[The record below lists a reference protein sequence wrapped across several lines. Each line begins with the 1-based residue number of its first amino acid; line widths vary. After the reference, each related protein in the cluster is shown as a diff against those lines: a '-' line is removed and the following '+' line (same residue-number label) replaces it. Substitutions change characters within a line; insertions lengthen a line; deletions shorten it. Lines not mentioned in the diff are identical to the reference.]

1 MRRPTFAFLLSVG
14 FLIFAAGEKSFSA
27 EKSVKAVPVRI
38 GVVSRSTLDMPYY
51 VARDRGFFREEGL
64 EVEIVLV
71 RSSLSVQALLSGSI
85 AFATATGTAVSAA
98 VSGADVRVIFA
109 MTDRPSFDLIA
120 HPSIATIQQLR
131 GRKIGYGGIG
141 GLSETIVR
149 QILTSNRV
157 SLDQVTFLALN
168 ASDLTYPSLKAGVI
182 DAAMLQIPPTF
193 LAQDEGYRKLAAG
206 ADYYRVVQGGL
217 TTTRAVLSER
227 PELAVRM
234 IRAALRAVRLIK
246 SDRKYALDFMKGPY
260 LELGKER
267 DRFVE
272 RIYEAAAQGYLA
284 TGAVDESLQREMIAT
299 AARRLKPPPAVPA
312 ERVFD
317 FTPALKAAEAVR

>member
-1 MRRPTFAFLLSVG
+1 MRRRAFIFLCITALLTATPPGTS
-14 FLIFAAGEKSFSA
+14 LPA
-27 EKSVKAVPVRI
+27 EKGGKPTPVRI

-71 RSSLSVQALLSGSI
+71 RSSLSVQALLGGSI
-85 AFATATGTAVSAA
+85 DFATATGTAVSAA

-149 QILTSNRV
+149 QILTANKIP
-157 SLDQVTFLALN
+157 LDQVTFLALN

-217 TTTRAVLSER
+217 TTTRALLSER
-227 PELAVRM
+227 PELAARM

-284 TGAVDESLQREMIAT
+284 NGAVDENLQREMIAT
-299 AARRLKPPPAVPA
+299 AARRLKPPPALPP

-317 FTPALKAAEAVR
+317 FSPALKAAEPFR